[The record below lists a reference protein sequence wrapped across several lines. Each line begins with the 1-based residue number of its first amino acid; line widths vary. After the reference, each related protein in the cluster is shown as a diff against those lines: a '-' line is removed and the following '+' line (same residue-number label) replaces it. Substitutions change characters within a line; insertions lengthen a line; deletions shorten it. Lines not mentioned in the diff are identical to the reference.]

1 MSFRKYLEMVKFEH
15 TVFGLPFVLLGA
27 VLAARG
33 IPDLSILFWII
44 LAVIGARNF
53 AMVLNRYADRN
64 LDYKNPRTENRSI
77 YLPLLDSFYVWP
89 VMVFFSFLF
98 FFSSWMLNNLSFYLS
113 FLVFFVIIIY
123 SYSKRFTSFTHFILG
138 FVLGSAP
145 AGAWIAVRGELGLA
159 PVFLFSGVLLW
170 VAGFDLIYSCVDE
183 EFDKNEGLFSVPAF
197 LGIQLSLLISIF
209 IHILSVVFFFLAG
222 SLLELGIFYW
232 IGLGL
237 ASFLL
242 FWEHYIVKPNDLSKV
257 NISFFNLNAL
267 VSIFI
272 SLGGI
277 ADIFLRV

>member
-1 MSFRKYLEMVKFEH
+1 M
-15 TVFGLPFVLLGA
+15 
-27 VLAARG
+27 
-33 IPDLSILFWII
+33 
-44 LAVIGARNF
+44 
-53 AMVLNRYADRN
+53 
-64 LDYKNPRTENRSI
+64 
-77 YLPLLDSFYVWP
+77 
-89 VMVFFSFLF
+89 
-98 FFSSWMLNNLSFYLS
+98 
-113 FLVFFVIIIY
+113 
-123 SYSKRFTSFTHFILG
+123 
-138 FVLGSAP
+138 
-145 AGAWIAVRGELGLA
+145 
-159 PVFLFSGVLLW
+159 
-170 VAGFDLIYSCVDE
+170 DE